1 MNYPVEYTVI
11 AENEKIHIEGG
22 ADYWGLFNYLI
33 GDYLRDAVL
42 SETRSAVW
50 SSAKKGST
58 EPLQNWFKN
67 FKSMGI
73 MGMIGYIYGIY
84 HLGEKITPA
93 AVRLM
98 QKYHVMQAGVLRKTI

>member
-11 AENEKIHIEGG
+11 AENEKIYIEGG

-58 EPLQNWFKN
+58 EPLQNPLSRRTKRM
-67 FKSMGI
+67 KR
-73 MGMIGYIYGIY
+73 
-84 HLGEKITPA
+84 HLSPSQMRNWNSCSA
-93 AVRLM
+93 ASSRWT
-98 QKYHVMQAGVLRKTI
+98 A

>member
-11 AENEKIHIEGG
+11 AENEKIYIEGG

-50 SSAKKGST
+50 SLS
-58 EPLQNWFKN
+58 L
-67 FKSMGI
+67 I
-73 MGMIGYIYGIY
+73 HI
-84 HLGEKITPA
+84 
-93 AVRLM
+93 
-98 QKYHVMQAGVLRKTI
+98 

>member
-11 AENEKIHIEGG
+11 TENEKIYIEGG

-33 GDYLRDAVL
+33 GDYLRDSVL

-58 EPLQNWFKN
+58 EPLQNW
-67 FKSMGI
+67 I

-84 HLGEKITPA
+84 HLGEKIDTY
-93 AVRLM
+93 LT
-98 QKYHVMQAGVLRKTI
+98 KK

>member
-11 AENEKIHIEGG
+11 AENEKIYIEGG
-22 ADYWGLFNYLI
+22 ADYWGVFNYLI

-84 HLGEKITPA
+84 HLGEKIDTY
-93 AVRLM
+93 LS
-98 QKYHVMQAGVLRKTI
+98 KKD